1 MQGSMW
7 TIHTDT
13 YVTYRYIRYILIQTH
28 TMIHTDMHLGS
39 ARFHVNNTY
48 RYKQIQTGTYNMHS
62 PQNTY
67 MIHTDTYQY
76 IQYCMQRTL
85 KSSACI
91 CMYFVCILYV
101 FCMYFVCI
109 VCICAYRTPN
119 TFGCKKYMQIHT
131 ICTRYAQRYIQIH
144 TIHAFFVCIY
154 VSVCICM
161 YL

>member
-1 MQGSMW
+1 
-7 TIHTDT
+7 
-13 YVTYRYIRYILIQTH
+13 
-28 TMIHTDMHLGS
+28 MIHTDMHLGS

-48 RYKQIQTGTYNMHS
+48 RYKQIHTGTYNMHS

-161 YL
+161 YLERYIHNTYMIHTEKTVHITDTTVQDTYR